1 MRVNEKTHQKND
13 LGGTERQEKI
23 RHDEGIDERREN
35 EPLQVR
41 YEVYLHLVLEQV
53 DYRYEKGF
61 DN

>member
-13 LGGTERQEKI
+13 LEGTERQEKI
-23 RHDEGIDERREN
+23 RHGEGIDERREN
-35 EPLQVR
+35 ERLQVR

-53 DYRYEKGF
+53 DYRSEKGF